1 LEAALFAEHVR
12 PNVERIAEERL
23 QRLEQP
29 ARRGRVG
36 VDHRLDGLLPRVRGF
51 HLHAKWLELA
61 RDGTALAVVREI
73 RIDRRPPNDARAVA
87 PDVEDRRHRRA
98 GKRVDRQHGRAL
110 AVPDSDRRVGGPKV
124 EAEAQGRPVSQ
135 EVLVVGT
142 LTTMLVGSIQ
152 KRMASGHRP
161 VYVISIAAGLAG
173 CHPRTLRIYE
183 EEGLLE
189 PVRTETNIRL
199 YSDDDLQRV
208 RVIRYLTQVRGVNLA
223 GVKLLLH
230 MRDATDLMEDLIR

>member
-1 LEAALFAEHVR
+1 M
-12 PNVERIAEERL
+12 
-23 QRLEQP
+23 
-29 ARRGRVG
+29 
-36 VDHRLDGLLPRVRGF
+36 
-51 HLHAKWLELA
+51 
-61 RDGTALAVVREI
+61 
-73 RIDRRPPNDARAVA
+73 
-87 PDVEDRRHRRA
+87 A
-98 GKRVDRQHGRAL
+98 GN
-110 AVPDSDRRVGGPKV
+110 
-124 EAEAQGRPVSQ
+124 
-135 EVLVVGT
+135 
-142 LTTMLVGSIQ
+142 
-152 KRMASGHRP
+152 HRP

-230 MRDATDLMEDLIR
+230 MRDATDLMEDLMRELAELGAEDDDASTEVDTGETRTKRRRNEGTRF

>member
-1 LEAALFAEHVR
+1 MR
-12 PNVERIAEERL
+12 TGDKN
-23 QRLEQP
+23 
-29 ARRGRVG
+29 
-36 VDHRLDGLLPRVRGF
+36 LD
-51 HLHAKWLELA
+51 
-61 RDGTALAVVREI
+61 
-73 RIDRRPPNDARAVA
+73 N
-87 PDVEDRRHRRA
+87 
-98 GKRVDRQHGRAL
+98 RVDRFYT
-110 AVPDSDRRVGGPKV
+110 
-124 EAEAQGRPVSQ
+124 E
-135 EVLVVGT
+135 
-142 LTTMLVGSIQ
+142 
-152 KRMASGHRP
+152 RMASGHRP

-230 MRDATDLMEDLIR
+230 MRDATDLMEDLIRELAELGSDDDVNGEVDTADQRPKRGRTHGTRF

>member
-1 LEAALFAEHVR
+1 
-12 PNVERIAEERL
+12 
-23 QRLEQP
+23 
-29 ARRGRVG
+29 
-36 VDHRLDGLLPRVRGF
+36 
-51 HLHAKWLELA
+51 
-61 RDGTALAVVREI
+61 
-73 RIDRRPPNDARAVA
+73 
-87 PDVEDRRHRRA
+87 
-98 GKRVDRQHGRAL
+98 
-110 AVPDSDRRVGGPKV
+110 
-124 EAEAQGRPVSQ
+124 
-135 EVLVVGT
+135 
-142 LTTMLVGSIQ
+142 
-152 KRMASGHRP
+152 MASGHRP

-230 MRDATDLMEDLIR
+230 MRDATDLMDDLMRELADLGAEDADAGGTANATDERPKRDRNEGTTF